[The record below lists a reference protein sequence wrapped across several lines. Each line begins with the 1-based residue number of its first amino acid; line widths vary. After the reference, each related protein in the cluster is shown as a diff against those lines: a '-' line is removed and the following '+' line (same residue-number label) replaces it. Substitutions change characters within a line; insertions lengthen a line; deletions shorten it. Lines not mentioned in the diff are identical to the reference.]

1 MCIFFIKSLYLT
13 NENIITWKGVDTLDI
28 INILLLIIHV
38 MAAIVGIGPAFAMPI
53 ITGSVKTG
61 SQLKFAY
68 GIMGKINKYPK
79 TGGITLLISGVLLM
93 IINKIGFSL
102 LWLNICLA
110 LFVAIEVIVIGF
122 MEPLMKK
129 SSSIITSHEGEEIPS
144 TYLKLASKMDRLNWA
159 VHIMTIIIIV
169 LMVWKP
175 S

>member
-1 MCIFFIKSLYLT
+1 
-13 NENIITWKGVDTLDI
+13 
-28 INILLLIIHV
+28 

-79 TGGITLLISGVLLM
+79 AGGITLLISGVLLM
-93 IINKIGFSL
+93 VINKIGFSL
-102 LWLNICLA
+102 LWLNLCLV
-110 LFVAIEVIVIGF
+110 LFVVIEIIVIGF

-129 SSSIITSHEGEEIPS
+129 SSHIVTSHEGDDIPQA
-144 TYLKLASKMDRLNWA
+144 YLTLASKMNRLNWA
-159 VHIMTIIIIV
+159 VHFMTFVIII

-175 S
+175 L